1 LSVTDEIRRLRPAD
15 ILLFRGADGGIVHS
29 AIIQSVDLGT
39 GLIRYL
45 QSTDEAPPAER
56 GAHES
61 FIRFDPAR
69 PELSLKDPSVI
80 WTQKRYPPF
89 PGERPSPFSD
99 DGERYRADPE
109 LRGGRVVRLRVLA
122 AITEKLKR
130 R

>member
-1 LSVTDEIRRLRPAD
+1 LRPAD

-29 AIIQSVDLGT
+29 AIIQSVDLGA

-61 FIRFDPAR
+61 FIRFDPEH
-69 PELSLKDPSVI
+69 PELSLKDPSVV

-89 PGERPSPFSD
+89 SGEGPSPFSD
-99 DGERYRADPE
+99 DGQRYRAYPE
-109 LRGGRVVRLRVLA
+109 LGGGRVVRLRALT